1 MLILNE
7 TIKKE
12 LLTELVPAIQ
22 QATDVN
28 RRAIKK
34 IVRKIVANSFEDSER
49 STFVSYTGKTIN
61 NIIDMVNRE
70 TLLNLCVH
78 AIGMPGYVGGY
89 PAFLFGTAVT
99 QLAYAY
105 KDDSL
110 CRPAGR
116 GSGVSQGYHKEM
128 WEMDY
133 LKTLIHDM
141 YEEWHGEP
149 ASAELK
155 ASQPIV
161 EVGGVTRR
169 AMTDDELREIALDDA
184 LDDEDALVDTALST
198 FHAVEP
204 IPLDPTLKKA
214 VDALLIQASDGAIV
228 NADYYTDH
236 IRALND
242 RVLATEHE
250 LGIAK
255 SAITLQ
261 ANAPQPVTVDGSTL
275 TYKIVMR
282 KALDLFK
289 DAKGRTSKKLNFDVE
304 TLVWFDANGNE
315 VRHPDCPDIDPHY
328 KFRLHHV
335 IKYLTAKKFRQHSWS
350 HGHTGTGKTTFI
362 EQAEARLGFPVAVLN
377 LDSALDRADVVGT
390 INIVVENGAPK
401 SVFTE
406 GMLPRAMVQPMT
418 FILDELDAGR
428 PDMLFVLQ
436 RALENKGLTLTE
448 DGGRVVKPHPLFTFA
463 ATANSRGQGD
473 EHGWYQG
480 VRPMNLAFLNRFGAF
495 IEVGYMDEDDELQF
509 IRDAYPKLNSSMAEQ
524 FARFAQLIRGA
535 FMNGEISQTLS
546 PRNLHAMANYYMH
559 FNVFMSHD
567 EAVTEVIETCVSDA
581 APADN
586 QKHITELASRVFAGG
601 L

>member
-1 MLILNE
+1 MLILDD

-12 LLTELVPAIQ
+12 LLTELVPAVQ
-22 QATDVN
+22 EATDVN

-34 IVRKIVANSFEDSER
+34 IVRKIVTNTFEDSER
-49 STFVSYTGKTIN
+49 STFVNYTGKTIN

-78 AIGMPGYVGGY
+78 AIGMPPYISGY
-89 PAFLFGTAVT
+89 PAFMFGTAVT

-128 WEMDY
+128 WELDY

-141 YEEWHGEP
+141 YQEWHSEEAGALLTRQSLEQEDKAKAE
-149 ASAELK
+149 ASAKVDDPTPK
-155 ASQPIV
+155 A
-161 EVGGVTRR
+161 VTH
-169 AMTDDELREIALDDA
+169 
-184 LDDEDALVDTALST
+184 TAT
-198 FHAVEP
+198 VFTAVEP
-204 IPLDPTLKKA
+204 IPLDPSLKKA
-214 VDALLIQASDGAIV
+214 VDALLNQASQGAIT

-236 IRALND
+236 IKSLNGQVIDALVSLD
-242 RVLATEHE
+242 E
-250 LGIAK
+250 AK
-255 SAITLQ
+255 SALTLQ

-275 TYKIVMR
+275 TYKVVMR
-282 KALDLFK
+282 KAMDLFK
-289 DAKGRTSKKLNFDVE
+289 DAKGRTSNKLNFDVE

-362 EQAEARLGFPVAVLN
+362 EQAEARLGFPTAVLN

-406 GMLPRAMVQPMT
+406 GMLPKAMVQPMT

-448 DGGRVVKPHPLFTFA
+448 DGGRVVKPHPMFTFA

-509 IRDAYPKLNSSMAEQ
+509 IKDAYPKLNSSMAEQ

-546 PRNLHAMANYYMH
+546 PRNLHAMANYYQH
-559 FNVFMSHD
+559 FNAFMSHD

>member
-1 MLILNE
+1 MLILDD

-12 LLTELVPAIQ
+12 LLTELVPAVQ
-22 QATDVN
+22 EATDVN

-34 IVRKIVANSFEDSER
+34 IVRKIVTNTFEDSER
-49 STFVSYTGKTIN
+49 STFVNYTGKTIN

-78 AIGMPGYVGGY
+78 AIGMPPYISGY
-89 PAFLFGTAVT
+89 PAFMFGTAVT

-128 WEMDY
+128 WELDY

-141 YEEWHGEP
+141 YQEWHSEEAGALLTRQSLEQEDKAKAE
-149 ASAELK
+149 ASAKVDDPTPK
-155 ASQPIV
+155 A
-161 EVGGVTRR
+161 VTH
-169 AMTDDELREIALDDA
+169 
-184 LDDEDALVDTALST
+184 TAT
-198 FHAVEP
+198 VFTAVEP
-204 IPLDPTLKKA
+204 IPLDPSLKKA
-214 VDALLIQASDGAIV
+214 VDALLNQASQGAIT

-236 IRALND
+236 IKSLNGQVIDALVSLD
-242 RVLATEHE
+242 E
-250 LGIAK
+250 AK
-255 SAITLQ
+255 SALTLQ

-275 TYKIVMR
+275 TYKVVMR
-282 KALDLFK
+282 KAMDLFK
-289 DAKGRTSKKLNFDVE
+289 DAKGRTSNKLNFDVE

-362 EQAEARLGFPVAVLN
+362 EQAEARLGFPTAVLN

-406 GMLPRAMVQPMT
+406 GMLPKAMVQPMT

-448 DGGRVVKPHPLFTFA
+448 DGGRVVKPHPMFTFA

-509 IRDAYPKLNSSMAEQ
+509 IKDAYPKLNSSMAEQ

-535 FMNGEISQTLS
+535 FVNGEISQTLS
-546 PRNLHAMANYYMH
+546 PRNLHAMANYYQH
-559 FNVFMSHD
+559 FNAFMSHD

>member
-1 MLILNE
+1 MLTLDD
-7 TIKKE
+7 TTKKE
-12 LLTELVPAIQ
+12 LLTELVPAVQ
-22 QATDVN
+22 EATDVN

-34 IVRKIVANSFEDSER
+34 IVRKIVATCFEDTER
-49 STFVSYTGKTIN
+49 KTFHEYTGKTIN

-78 AIGMPGYVGGY
+78 AIGMPPYISGY

-116 GSGVSQGYHKEM
+116 GSGVAQGYHKEM

-141 YEEWHGEP
+141 YQEWHSEEAGALLKRQSLEQEEKAEAP
-149 ASAELK
+149 AKVDDPTPKTVTYSAT
-155 ASQPIV
+155 V
-161 EVGGVTRR
+161 FT
-169 AMTDDELREIALDDA
+169 
-184 LDDEDALVDTALST
+184 
-198 FHAVEP
+198 AVEP
-204 IPLDPTLKKA
+204 IPLDPNLKKA
-214 VDALLIQASDGAIV
+214 VDALLNQASQGAIT

-236 IRALND
+236 IKSLNGQVIDALVSLD
-242 RVLATEHE
+242 E
-250 LGIAK
+250 AK
-255 SAITLQ
+255 SALTLQ

-275 TYKIVMR
+275 TYKVVMR
-282 KALDLFK
+282 KAMDLFK
-289 DAKGRTSKKLNFDVE
+289 DAKGRTSAKLNFDVE
-304 TLVWFDANGNE
+304 TLVWYDANGNE
-315 VRHPDCPDIDPHY
+315 VRHPASPEIDPHY
-328 KFRLHHV
+328 KFRMHHI
-335 IKYLTAKKFRQHSWS
+335 IKYLTAKKFRQHTWS

-362 EQAEARLGFPVAVLN
+362 EQVEARLGFPVERLN
-377 LDSALDRADVVGT
+377 LDSNMERADVVG
-390 INIVVENGAPK
+390 NVDIVVKDGAPS

-406 GMLPRAMVQPMT
+406 GLLPVAMQQPMT

-448 DGGRVVKPHPLFTFA
+448 DAGRLVKPHPLFSFA

-473 EHGWYQG
+473 EHGWYSG

-509 IRDAYPKLNSSMAEQ
+509 IKDAYPKLNSSMAEQ

-546 PRNLHAMANYYMH
+546 PRNLHAMAQYYMH
-559 FNVFMSHD
+559 FNTFMPHN
-567 EAVTEVIETCVSDA
+567 EAVDEVIETCVSDA

-586 QKHITELASRVFAGG
+586 QQHIRELANRVFAGG

>member
-1 MLILNE
+1 MLILDD

-12 LLTELVPAIQ
+12 LLTELVPAVQ
-22 QATDVN
+22 EATDVN

-34 IVRKIVANSFEDSER
+34 IVRKIVTNTFEDSER
-49 STFVSYTGKTIN
+49 STFVNYTGKTIN

-78 AIGMPGYVGGY
+78 AIGMPPAISGY
-89 PAFLFGTAVT
+89 PTFLFGGAVT
-99 QLAYAY
+99 HLAYAY

-133 LKTLIHDM
+133 LKTLISSM
-141 YEEWHGEP
+141 YQEWHSEEAGALLTRQWVEER
-149 ASAELK
+149 AEL
-155 ASQPIV
+155 ADNVPV
-161 EVGGVTRR
+161 EQDSPTPKTVTHS
-169 AMTDDELREIALDDA
+169 AT
-184 LDDEDALVDTALST
+184 V

-236 IRALND
+236 IKSLNGQVIDALVSLD
-242 RVLATEHE
+242 E
-250 LGIAK
+250 AK
-255 SAITLQ
+255 SALTLQ

-275 TYKIVMR
+275 TYKVVMR
-282 KALDLFK
+282 KAMDLFK
-289 DAKGRTSKKLNFDVE
+289 DAKGRTSNKLNFDVE

-362 EQAEARLGFPVAVLN
+362 EQAEARLGFPTAVLN

-406 GMLPRAMVQPMT
+406 GMLPKAMVQPMT

-448 DGGRVVKPHPLFTFA
+448 DGGRVVKPHPMFTFA

-509 IRDAYPKLNSSMAEQ
+509 IKDAYPKLNSSMAEQ

-546 PRNLHAMANYYMH
+546 PRNLHAMANYYQH
-559 FNVFMSHD
+559 FNAFMSHD

>member
-1 MLILNE
+1 MLILDD

-12 LLTELVPAIQ
+12 LLTELVPAVQ
-22 QATDVN
+22 EATDVN

-34 IVRKIVANSFEDSER
+34 IVRKIVTNTFEDSER
-49 STFVSYTGKTIN
+49 STFVNYTGKTIN

-78 AIGMPGYVGGY
+78 AIGMPPYISGY
-89 PAFLFGTAVT
+89 PAFMFGTAVT

-128 WEMDY
+128 WELDY

-141 YEEWHGEP
+141 YQEWHSEEAGALLTRQSLEQEDKAKAE
-149 ASAELK
+149 ASAKVDDPTPK
-155 ASQPIV
+155 A
-161 EVGGVTRR
+161 VTH
-169 AMTDDELREIALDDA
+169 
-184 LDDEDALVDTALST
+184 TAT
-198 FHAVEP
+198 VFTAVEP
-204 IPLDPTLKKA
+204 IPLDPSLKKA
-214 VDALLIQASDGAIV
+214 VDALLNQASQGAIT

-236 IRALND
+236 IKSLNGQVIDALVSLD
-242 RVLATEHE
+242 E
-250 LGIAK
+250 AK
-255 SAITLQ
+255 SALTLQ

-275 TYKIVMR
+275 TYKVVMR
-282 KALDLFK
+282 KAMDLFK
-289 DAKGRTSKKLNFDVE
+289 DAKGRTSNKLNFDVE

-362 EQAEARLGFPVAVLN
+362 EQAEARLGFPTAVLN

-406 GMLPRAMVQPMT
+406 GMLPKAMVQPMT

-448 DGGRVVKPHPLFTFA
+448 DAGRVVKPHPMFTFA

-509 IRDAYPKLNSSMAEQ
+509 IKDAYPKLNSSMAEQ

-546 PRNLHAMANYYMH
+546 PRNLHAMANYYQH
-559 FNVFMSHD
+559 FNAFMSHD

>member
-1 MLILNE
+1 MLTLDDA
-7 TIKKE
+7 TKKE
-12 LLTELVPAIQ
+12 LLTDLVPAVQ
-22 QATDVN
+22 EATDVN

-34 IVRKIVANSFEDSER
+34 IVRKIVATCFEDTER
-49 STFVSYTGKTIN
+49 KTFHEYTGKTIN

-78 AIGMPGYVGGY
+78 AIGMPPHISGY

-116 GSGVSQGYHKEM
+116 GSGVSQGYHKDM
-128 WEMDY
+128 WELDY

-141 YEEWHGEP
+141 YQEWHSEEAGALLTRQSLEQQEKAQAEAP
-149 ASAELK
+149 AKVDDPTPK
-155 ASQPIV
+155 A
-161 EVGGVTRR
+161 VTH
-169 AMTDDELREIALDDA
+169 
-184 LDDEDALVDTALST
+184 TAT
-198 FHAVEP
+198 VFTAVEP
-204 IPLDPTLKKA
+204 IPLDPSLKKA
-214 VDALLIQASDGAIV
+214 VDALLNQASQGAIT

-236 IRALND
+236 IKSLND
-242 RVLATEHE
+242 QVIDALVA
-250 LGIAK
+250 LDDAK
-255 SAITLQ
+255 SALMSQ
-261 ANAPQPVTVDGSTL
+261 ANEPQPITVDGSTL
-275 TYKIVMR
+275 TYKVVMR
-282 KALDLFK
+282 KAMDLFK
-289 DAKGRTSKKLNFDVE
+289 DAKGRTSAKLDFDVE
-304 TLVWFDANGNE
+304 TLVWYDANGNE
-315 VRHPDCPDIDPHY
+315 VRHPASPEIDPHY
-328 KFRLHHV
+328 KFRMHHI
-335 IKYLTAKKFRQHSWS
+335 IKYLTAKKFRQHTWS

-362 EQAEARLGFPVAVLN
+362 EQVEARLGFPVERLN
-377 LDSALDRADVVGT
+377 LDSNMERADVVG
-390 INIVVENGAPK
+390 NVDIVVKDGAPS

-406 GMLPRAMVQPMT
+406 GLLPVAMQQPMT

-448 DGGRVVKPHPLFTFA
+448 DAGRLVKPHPLFSFA

-473 EHGWYQG
+473 EHGWYSG

-495 IEVGYMDEDDELQF
+495 IEVNYMDEDDELQF
-509 IRDAYPKLNSSMAEQ
+509 IKDAYPKLNVVMAEQ

-546 PRNLHAMANYYMH
+546 PRNLHAMAQYYMH
-559 FNVFMSHD
+559 FNTFMPHS
-567 EAVTEVIETCVSDA
+567 EAVDEVIETCVSDA

-586 QKHITELASRVFAGG
+586 QQHIKELANRVFAGG